1 MLHQE
6 NSSLILQNPNEL
18 SNLYRMDLEVGKV
31 VDEWKAPG
39 SISFNA
45 FGPQS
50 KLAQTTQ
57 EPTLLGLSHHALFVL
72 DPRLSDN
79 KIVESQHQ
87 KYASKVQFSAI
98 AMTEAGC
105 IAVASEKGVIRL
117 FDRVGVCA
125 KVTLPSLGEVITG
138 LDISVDGRWIL
149 ATCKTYL
156 LLIDVLISEGKH
168 KDDLGIKRSLSKE
181 SKPRPKGLR
190 LR

>member
-1 MLHQE
+1 M
-6 NSSLILQNPNEL
+6 
-18 SNLYRMDLEVGKV
+18 
-31 VDEWKAPG
+31 
-39 SISFNA
+39 
-45 FGPQS
+45 
-50 KLAQTTQ
+50 
-57 EPTLLGLSHHALFVL
+57 
-72 DPRLSDN
+72 
-79 KIVESQHQ
+79 
-87 KYASKVQFSAI
+87 
-98 AMTEAGC
+98 
-105 IAVASEKGVIRL
+105 ASEKGVIRL